1 MFEALNSVSLRM
13 NLYAS
18 VFAAA
23 QAFRISS
30 APFSASII
38 TGALRFAFGTAGM
51 IEASMQRKPVTPR
64 TLYRERER
72 GGNFGTHT

>member
-1 MFEALNSVSLRM
+1 
-13 NLYAS
+13 
-18 VFAAA
+18 
-23 QAFRISS
+23 
-30 APFSASII
+30 
-38 TGALRFAFGTAGM
+38 LRFAFGTAGM